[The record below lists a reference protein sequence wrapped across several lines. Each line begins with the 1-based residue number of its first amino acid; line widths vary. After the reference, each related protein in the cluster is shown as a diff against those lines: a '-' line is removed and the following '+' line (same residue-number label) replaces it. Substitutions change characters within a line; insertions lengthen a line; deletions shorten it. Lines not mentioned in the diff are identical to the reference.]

1 MVCMVCVYVWCD
13 VCVCVVRVCA
23 GGASSLPPSVLCSQ
37 SSPPLVD
44 RGCDTFKLRT
54 ADFPRHLSRSS
65 ERCILT
71 KLLSPKHESFMCLQ
85 LCLPH
90 SRAHNQSG
98 RFVPLS
104 SLFRVSLFLSIP
116 TAAQQPGPA
125 HPLLD
130 RCRDPHRSLSSPPP
144 WLLHWI
150 SYPPVSR
157 PFLSSEPHGLAF

>member
-1 MVCMVCVYVWCD
+1 MCVCGT
-13 VCVCVVRVCA
+13 CVCVVRVCA

-90 SRAHNQSG
+90 SRAHNQEQDKIPEEEQHK
-98 RFVPLS
+98 VCLS
-104 SLFRVSLFLSIP
+104 SLFDKEFKLNSASCV
-116 TAAQQPGPA
+116 AQSVKN
-125 HPLLD
+125 L
-130 RCRDPHRSLSSPPP
+130 
-144 WLLHWI
+144 
-150 SYPPVSR
+150 PVVQ
-157 PFLSSEPHGLAF
+157 ETQV